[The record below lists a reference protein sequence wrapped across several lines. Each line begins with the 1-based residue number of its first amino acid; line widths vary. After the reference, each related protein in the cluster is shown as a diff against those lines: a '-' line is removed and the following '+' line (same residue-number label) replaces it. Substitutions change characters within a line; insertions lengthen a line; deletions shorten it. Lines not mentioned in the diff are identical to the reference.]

1 MDNFNLRKYLAE
13 GRLLKESNNTVR
25 VYISDLDK
33 EVDIDIS
40 GATKNQK
47 GLIDYAIE
55 IEEFPTIE
63 DAEGMF
69 GQLMD
74 INSEEE
80 VAYYYEFDRGFEDD
94 QEDVW
99 KLAMLAY
106 RDGKVLDSHEPSQ
119 VTYDGEDFD
128 DLVDDDDLESLGI
141 ISEEF
146 LFVSSDGDKV
156 YKDEKGL
163 YYFDDYKGEKLYY
176 HPDYPP
182 YEIVSG
188 NYGQKYKRYPDGD
201 TIRISGPVDDDDIT
215 NSADL
220 SWEDFQKKF
229 PKVKDNNL
237 AGEVYSIMQQQNGF
251 DDYED
256 EDIISF
262 MNSASTWTDAEDV
275 ANYFDEP
282 ASDLG
287 RLIASYY
294 QEESGYENKPDQW
307 DNYLDRLF
315 HQTERQGDDIDG

>member
-1 MDNFNLRKYLAE
+1 MDNLDLRKYLAE

-40 GATKNQK
+40 GATKIHK
-47 GLIDYAIE
+47 CLIDYAIE

-141 ISEEF
+141 FEQDKEEF
-146 LFVSSDGDKV
+146 LFINSDGEKV

-163 YYFDDYKGEKLYY
+163 YYIEKNPFNPGEKLYY

-182 YEIVSG
+182 TKMSDKKVIKSLELTPLQNYIFNYELDISDDVDMKAIKRLKNADDVY
-188 NYGQKYKRYPDGD
+188 NYYANVRGWEGTDLE
-201 TIRISGPVDDDDIT
+201 DDLNNIYD
-215 NSADL
+215 
-220 SWEDFQKKF
+220 QV
-229 PKVKDNNL
+229 KVKF
-237 AGEVYSIMQQQNGF
+237 G
-251 DDYED
+251 
-256 EDIISF
+256 
-262 MNSASTWTDAEDV
+262 
-275 ANYFDEP
+275 
-282 ASDLG
+282 
-287 RLIASYY
+287 
-294 QEESGYENKPDQW
+294 
-307 DNYLDRLF
+307 
-315 HQTERQGDDIDG
+315 

>member
-1 MDNFNLRKYLAE
+1 MDNFDLRKYLAE

-146 LFVSSDGDKV
+146 LFVNSDGDKV
-156 YKDEKGL
+156 YKDEKRL

-182 YEIVSG
+182 TKVVQKFLEDELTPL
-188 NYGQKYKRYPDGD
+188 QKYIFDYESDISDDVDMKAIKRLKNA
-201 TIRISGPVDDDDIT
+201 DDVYNYYANVRGWEGTDLEDDLNNIY
-215 NSADL
+215 D
-220 SWEDFQKKF
+220 QV
-229 PKVKDNNL
+229 KVKF
-237 AGEVYSIMQQQNGF
+237 G
-251 DDYED
+251 
-256 EDIISF
+256 
-262 MNSASTWTDAEDV
+262 
-275 ANYFDEP
+275 
-282 ASDLG
+282 
-287 RLIASYY
+287 
-294 QEESGYENKPDQW
+294 
-307 DNYLDRLF
+307 
-315 HQTERQGDDIDG
+315 